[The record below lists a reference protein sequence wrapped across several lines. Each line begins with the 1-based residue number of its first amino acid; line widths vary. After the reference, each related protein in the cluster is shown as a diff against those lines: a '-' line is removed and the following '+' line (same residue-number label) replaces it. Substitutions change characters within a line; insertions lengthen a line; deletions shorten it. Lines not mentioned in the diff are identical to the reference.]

1 MNLPRVNRDRLWK
14 THEQM
19 AVFGALPGGGCCRL
33 ALTTED
39 QAARDLLA
47 SWGIDAGCSVSTD
60 SVGNTFVRREGQDP
74 ERLPVLVGSHLD
86 TQPSGGRFDGVSGVL
101 AGIEVIR
108 SLNDHRIETQAPVEV
123 VNWTNEEGVR
133 FSPGQNGSGVF
144 AGLQRQEE
152 VLLIKDENGISI
164 GQALDIT
171 GYAGDQPAGDHPV
184 DAYLELHIEQGPILE
199 AKNTPIGVVTDVQ
212 GMRWF
217 EVTVSGESAHAG
229 ATPIEMRRDAMPG
242 AIKMASTVFRLLEQG
257 DKDLRLTIG
266 QVEAHP
272 GSINSVPG
280 EVYFSIDLRHPNLE
294 TLDQLESHL
303 VQEFIKIAKERNL
316 DVSIEKLIDHPPVRF
331 DSNTV
336 DVIRGAV
343 RKLGYRNCEIISG
356 ATHDAVCL
364 SHLVPSAM
372 IFIPCKGGISHNEAE
387 FASPENL
394 GQGADVLLHAVLNLA
409 GVHVS

>member
-1 MNLPRVNRDRLWK
+1 MNFPRVDRDRLWK
-14 THEQM
+14 AHEQM

-39 QAARDLLA
+39 QAARDLLTN
-47 SWGIDAGCSVSTD
+47 WGIEAGCSVSTD
-60 SVGNTFVRREGQDP
+60 TVGNIFIRREGCDP
-74 ERLPVLVGSHLD
+74 DRAPVLVGSHLD

-108 SLNDHRIETQAPVEV
+108 CLNDYGIETQAPVEV

-144 AGLQRQEE
+144 AGLQQQKE
-152 VLLIKDENGISI
+152 VLKIKDANGVNF
-164 GQALDIT
+164 GQALEAIA
-171 GYAGDQPAGDHPV
+171 YAGDRIAGDHPIE
-184 DAYLELHIEQGPILE
+184 AYLELHIEQGPILD
-199 AKNTPIGVVTDVQ
+199 AMDIPIGIVTDVQ

-242 AIKMASTVFRLLEQG
+242 AIKMASSVFQLLDQG

-266 QVEAHP
+266 QVKAHP

-280 EVYFSIDLRHPNLE
+280 EVRFSIDLRHPDLNIM
-294 TLDQLESHL
+294 DQSESQL
-303 VQEFIKIAKERNL
+303 KQEFIKIAQEQNL
-316 DVSIEKLIDHPPVRF
+316 DVSTEKLIDHPPVRF
-331 DSNTV
+331 DPNTV
-336 DVIRGAV
+336 DTIRGAV
-343 RKLGYRNCEIISG
+343 RKLEYRSCDIISG

-364 SHLVPSAM
+364 SHKVPSAM
-372 IFIPCKGGISHNEAE
+372 IFIPCEGGISHNEAE
-387 FASPENL
+387 YASQEHL

-409 GVHVS
+409 GEHA